1 MSFLSRT
8 TPIARTL
15 ARSSITQQSP
25 RCFSVAAVHQKSAT
39 EAVKDGLKKV
49 DRAVSDVAVA
59 GIDKGVEA
67 KDKVAGA
74 VGAESGK
81 AEGTAQQLA
90 GEAKGKAA
98 ELKGQAKGKAEEIKG
113 KM

>member
-1 MSFLSRT
+1 MVSRRSIELCQTSLLQALTKEVRPFPDALATTIATTTSDHFHANLSFT
-8 TPIARTL
+8 
-15 ARSSITQQSP
+15 
-25 RCFSVAAVHQKSAT
+25 
-39 EAVKDGLKKV
+39 
-49 DRAVSDVAVA
+49 
-59 GIDKGVEA
+59 VEA